1 MSLTLLRSSYD
12 PDPYPDSGLHNF
24 SFALVITGISS
35 NKQLIKTANMYNH
48 PLQYISG
55 KQHKGDLDLTCGF
68 ISVKS
73 DSTIVSAMKM
83 AEDLEKGLVLRFYE
97 VEGSDSA
104 VHIEFAKT
112 PINACF
118 VDIHEKPIAGEIELN
133 GKEVKFN
140 IKAYNIES
148 IVIEF

>member
-24 SFALVITGISS
+24 SFALAITGISS

-55 KQHKGDLDLTCGF
+55 KQHKGDLDLTYGF
-68 ISVKS
+68 ISVNS
-73 DSTIVSAMKM
+73 DSAIVSAMKT

-97 VEGSDSA
+97 VEGKDTEVS
-104 VHIEFAKT
+104 IKFAKT
-112 PINACF
+112 PI
-118 VDIHEKPIAGEIELN
+118 
-133 GKEVKFN
+133 
-140 IKAYNIES
+140 KAYFVS
-148 IVIEF
+148 IV